1 MTPRETAWPAA
12 AGWRGGFDEEE
23 EEEKGEQNAENEE
36 SRAAPPR
43 AAIVVASSLSVS
55 CSLPLLSLYPPTLT
69 RFSARRDSARAAWR
83 SMLKKKRVKKERE
96 EEKGS
101 KHFLLLFF
109 PFRRK
114 SEIASLFFLAQTVS
128 SHPPR
133 CSSTRRRAACALE
146 FLLGRREWLRLPHRR
161 GELRNG
167 GLLLSLRTL
176 HCRHS
181 IIGRGGGNSTS
192 STPRPRG

>member
-1 MTPRETAWPAA
+1 MSPRETAWPAA
-12 AGWRGGFDEEE
+12 AGWRGGVDKEE

-55 CSLPLLSLYPPTLT
+55 CSLSLLSLYPPTLT

-109 PFRRK
+109 LFDERVKLLHFFFSLKLFPLIRRDAAQRADARPARSSFSSGVGSGFGYPFGA
-114 SEIASLFFLAQTVS
+114 E
-128 SHPPR
+128 
-133 CSSTRRRAACALE
+133 
-146 FLLGRREWLRLPHRR
+146 
-161 GELRNG
+161 N
-167 GLLLSLRTL
+167 
-176 HCRHS
+176 
-181 IIGRGGGNSTS
+181 
-192 STPRPRG
+192 